1 MDLPTTYDGFF
12 GWSLGDKV
20 WLVVVDYSL
29 IYMVPDLMSV
39 IKELIALKGLFFVL
53 LSVFL
58 TKCSNRNL
66 ILIKDYEISFVLIR
80 PFFFILNIVFAFKYS
95 TS

>member
-1 MDLPTTYDGFF
+1 M
-12 GWSLGDKV
+12 
-20 WLVVVDYSL
+20 
-29 IYMVPDLMSV
+29 
-39 IKELIALKGLFFVL
+39 KGLFFVL

-95 TS
+95 TVKHKCIVYLHLVNELNIFLNKIKLCEV

>member
-1 MDLPTTYDGFF
+1 MMD
-12 GWSLGDKV
+12 SLVEDKV